1 MKTLSLKKQS
11 TFTKKD
17 HSKVKLL
24 LRLIVL
30 VLVIVMLSLFNI
42 WSRVEV
48 VKMGYEIGELLKTQK
63 ELKAQNQKLKLELSI
78 LKAPARIE
86 GMAIEKLKM
95 MWPTSEKTFNLKN
108 P

>member
-1 MKTLSLKKQS
+1 MRTLSLKRQ
-11 TFTKKD
+11 TAFTKND

-30 VLVIVMLSLFNI
+30 GMIVMMLSLFYI

-48 VKMGYEIGELLKTQK
+48 VKMGYAIGELIKHQK
-63 ELKAQNQKLKLELSI
+63 ELKAQNQKLRLELSV
-78 LKAPARIE
+78 LKAPERIE
-86 GMAIEKLKM
+86 SLASEKLKM
-95 MWPTSEKTFNLKN
+95 VWPSTEKTYSLKK